1 MGGLKGKA
9 LDHRG
14 LARRLREYGI
24 KPRTICMGRGY
35 PVRLWAQRLCRRLG
49 AVSVAPASRHQR
61 NKQNK

>member
-1 MGGLKGKA
+1 MVCATATTSTRMRTIIFKGLHALHEAPWGDLKGKA

-35 PVRLWAQRLCRRLG
+35 PARL
-49 AVSVAPASRHQR
+49 
-61 NKQNK
+61 

>member
-35 PVRLWAQRLCRRLG
+35 PVRL
-49 AVSVAPASRHQR
+49 
-61 NKQNK
+61 